1 MQLETDGLVIAE
13 QSIGESD
20 RLVTV
25 LTRDEG
31 IVRAF
36 ARQAKKSGSTKVS
49 ATQLF
54 CYSRFTIYKGRE
66 KYIIDDAR
74 PAELFFDLRR
84 DIECLALA
92 QYFCQLAVELV
103 PEGVESADFL
113 RLVLNALH
121 FLCRGTR
128 PQAVLKAIVELRML
142 SEAGYGLTA
151 RILDASRCGVPQARK
166 RFILVGHLGAENGFL
181 DEALEAGLAE
191 KQLTVRDYL
200 GDKLGTQYYYMHPR
214 SYARRGVFSVDEPSA
229 TIRGINR
236 PIPENYRRHHGDAA
250 AIEDGVR
257 ALTAKERS
265 YLQSF
270 PESFK
275 FEGAK
280 TSVELAIGN
289 AVPPAL
295 AKYVAT
301 CIVEYEDKLEE

>member
-1 MQLETDGLVIAE
+1 MGFE
-13 QSIGESD
+13 QAGIDVVAAFDNWKPAADIYRANFEHPMHEKD
-20 RLVTV
+20 LC
-25 LTRDEG
+25 DE
-31 IVRAF
+31 
-36 ARQAKKSGSTKVS
+36 
-49 ATQLF
+49 
-54 CYSRFTIYKGRE
+54 
-66 KYIIDDAR
+66 D
-74 PAELFFDLRR
+74 
-84 DIECLALA
+84 
-92 QYFCQLAVELV
+92 AVEVIKALKPDV
-103 PEGVESADFL
+103 LMGGPPCQDYSIAGKREAGERANLTIRFAEIVCGVKPKWVVFENVYNIERF
-113 RLVLNALH
+113 
-121 FLCRGTR
+121 GTL
-128 PQAVLKAIVELRML
+128 PVMKAML

-166 RFILVGHLGAENGFL
+166 RSILVGHLGAENGFL

>member
-1 MQLETDGLVIAE
+1 MGFE
-13 QSIGESD
+13 QAGIDVVAAFDNWKPAADIYRANFEHPMHEKD
-20 RLVTV
+20 LC
-25 LTRDEG
+25 DE
-31 IVRAF
+31 
-36 ARQAKKSGSTKVS
+36 
-49 ATQLF
+49 
-54 CYSRFTIYKGRE
+54 
-66 KYIIDDAR
+66 D
-74 PAELFFDLRR
+74 
-84 DIECLALA
+84 
-92 QYFCQLAVELV
+92 AVEVIKALKPDV
-103 PEGVESADFL
+103 LMGGPPCQDYSIAGKREAGERANLTIRFAEIVCGVKPKWVVFENVYNIERF
-113 RLVLNALH
+113 
-121 FLCRGTR
+121 GTL
-128 PQAVLKAIVELRML
+128 PVMKAML

-236 PIPENYRRHHGDAA
+236 PIPENYWRHHGDAA